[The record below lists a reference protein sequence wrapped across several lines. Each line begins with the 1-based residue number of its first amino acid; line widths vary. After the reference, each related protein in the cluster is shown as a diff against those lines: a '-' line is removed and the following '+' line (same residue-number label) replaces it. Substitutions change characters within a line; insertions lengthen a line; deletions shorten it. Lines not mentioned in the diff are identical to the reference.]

1 MSRVYVCVMS
11 RVYVWVMSRVYVWV
25 MSHMYVW
32 VMSRVYVWVM
42 SHMYVW
48 VMSHV
53 YVWVM
58 SHMYVWVMSHIK
70 GRHVTR
76 IRKGVVSLVSQAA
89 LLVWAR
95 HVISNLKVPLRIT
108 PWLTKSLYVSH
119 VLYIKETCYTYV
131 ILGDICVIYKRDD
144 IYKREMLHVCV
155 WHLSCMCYI

>member
-1 MSRVYVCVMS
+1 MSL
-11 RVYVWVMSRVYVWV
+11 
-25 MSHMYVW
+25 SHAAPLFWACHVIIYLKVPLRKRPWLTVRCVW

-53 YVWVM
+53 QR
-58 SHMYVWVMSHIK
+58 
-70 GRHVTR
+70 RHVTR
-76 IRKGVVSLVSQAA
+76 RRKGVVSLVSHAA